1 MSDKTRAAL
10 AVDLGGSKFIV
21 GFVDNSGR
29 VLHSHREEWLD
40 RSDAASVRKQFMSAI
55 EKELSTG
62 TKYDIVAAG
71 MVVPGFA
78 DTERGVIVSMSLG
91 GMREWPAA
99 EIFKKEF
106 GLNAYL
112 NNDAK
117 ACALAEMWFGSCRD
131 CDDFMYITAS
141 TGIGG
146 AFVLDSRLYNGAF
159 GRAGEVGNSFLEHNG
174 RPNGHGRLGTLEM
187 YAATGGMAQ
196 TYLEHGGTAPA
207 DGRPVNGAYIAERAR
222 AGDRAAL
229 DTFELEG
236 RYLGSLIAQ
245 ACNLLDLE
253 RVVIGGGISLA
264 YDLYRDSL
272 ERTLFEQKY
281 WRDDEF
287 SVVPTVLG
295 YEGAL
300 VGAATVAYL
309 GVGEPL
315 TRPGSPGHKLR

>member
-1 MSDKTRAAL
+1 MDNKNRVAL
-10 AVDLGGSKFIV
+10 AIDLGGSKFIV
-21 GFVDNSGR
+21 GLVDNRGN
-29 VLHSHREEWLD
+29 VLQSHREEW
-40 RSDAASVRKQFMSAI
+40 SDPSDGDAVTKQFMSVVGRVL
-55 EKELSTG
+55 EKSARYE
-62 TKYDIVAAG
+62 IAAAG
-71 MVVPGFA
+71 LVVPGFA
-78 DTERGVIVSMSLG
+78 DTDSGVIVSMSLG
-91 GMREWPAA
+91 RMRDWPAA
-99 EIFKKEF
+99 EIFKREF

-117 ACALAEMWFGSCRD
+117 ACALAEMWFGTCRD

-146 AFVLDSRLYNGAF
+146 AFVLDGKLYNGAF
-159 GRAGEVGNSFLEHNG
+159 GRAGEVGNSFLMHNG

-196 TYLEHGGTAPA
+196 TYLELGGKAPA
-207 DGRPVNGAYIAERAR
+207 GGQAVNGQYIAERAK
-222 AGDRAAL
+222 AGDKAAL
-229 DTFELEG
+229 STFEREG
-236 RYLGSLIAQ
+236 QYLGSLIAQ

-264 YDLYRDSL
+264 YDLFKAPL
-272 ERTLFEQKY
+272 ERTLWEQKY
-281 WRDDEF
+281 WRDEEF

-309 GVGEPL
+309 GISEPL
-315 TRPGSPGHKLR
+315 TRPGSPEHKMR